1 MGAEIPKQFLILN
14 GLPVIMHS
22 INAFLNYFN
31 SIKIVLVL
39 PQAHFDTW
47 KELCEQHNFNREHN
61 LCAGGETRFQSVKN
75 GLKYVENDALVAVHD
90 AVRPLV
96 STNLID
102 RCYSQAEVRGNAV
115 PVIAL
120 KDSARSITAEG
131 SISLKRDTIR
141 LVQTPQ
147 VFQAG
152 ELSAAYEQEEDASFT
167 DDASVVEANGMK
179 IHLVEGCGRNIKI
192 TTPAD
197 MAMAEAMLKQANRG

>member
-1 MGAEIPKQFLILN
+1 MGAEIPKQFLFLN
-14 GLPVIMHS
+14 GLPLIMHS
-22 INAFLNYFN
+22 INAFLDYSH

-39 PQAHFDTW
+39 PQTHFDTW

-120 KDSARSITAEG
+120 KDSVRSITAEG

-152 ELSAAYEQEEDASFT
+152 ELIAAYEQEENASFT

-179 IHLVEGCGRNIKI
+179 IHLVEGCDRNIKI
-192 TTPAD
+192 TTPTD
-197 MAMAEAMLKQANRG
+197 MAMAEAMLKQANRS